1 MTAPLDR
8 ADGSADRECRMMTP
22 APDAT
27 PAPTP
32 LVSASQ
38 VTLYR
43 ECSRKWAW
51 KYIAKIEPPQSA
63 AAALGDEID
72 SEQLQPYLTEGRSF
86 DFTRESGYI
95 AAAGLAYL
103 PAPKHPGLEVQKH
116 FVLPAATAR
125 NPDGSARFGYQGYL
139 DLWLPSGGAPDL
151 PPAPASLVVPVVQ
164 DFKSTGDLRWAKK
177 ESALAVD
184 VQANLYATWAMYET
198 GARVVDLVWLY
209 FQTRGV
215 KKVKRTHLRVHADQ
229 VEEQFVA
236 IDRTAVEMLDV
247 RDSITDPESAPLA
260 LPPNVEMCEQYGGC
274 PYRSRCNL
282 SPAQVVD
289 SFAAKAA
296 ALTGTTRKEL
306 TMSSP
311 GDLFAKLQAKRAAF
325 AAAAPAPSTPQPVAA
340 TAVRPPITEEPPLP
354 PTALGINPPESL
366 LPPVPPVGTAT
377 IASPPQAEP
386 AAAATVEGAATK
398 RALGRSRKS
407 ATASETE
414 DASETITVTW
424 GEETFS
430 PVQYNSFR
438 VGPFSATAR
447 VLPGESRSDAL
458 RRISAELYAFAT
470 EERANKAEAFKRAL
484 GR

>member
-1 MTAPLDR
+1 MSTA
-8 ADGSADRECRMMTP
+8 
-22 APDAT
+22 APEST

-43 ECSRKWAW
+43 ECPRKWAW
-51 KYIAKIEPPQSA
+51 KYVAKIEPPQSP

-103 PAPKHPGLEVQKH
+103 PPPMHPGLEVQKH

-151 PPAPASLVVPVVQ
+151 PAAPPGLVVPVVQ

-177 ESALAVD
+177 ENALAVD

-209 FQTRGV
+209 FQTRGA
-215 KKVKRTHLRVHADQ
+215 KKVKRTHLRVHADH
-229 VEEQFVA
+229 VGEQFVT
-236 IDRTAVEMLDV
+236 IDRTAVEMFDV
-247 RDSITDPESAPLA
+247 RRSVTDPESAPLA

-282 SPAQVVD
+282 SPSQVVD

-296 ALTGTTRKEL
+296 ALTRTTQQEL

-311 GDLFAKLQAKRAAF
+311 GDLFAKLQAKRAALTSTAPATSTPATPPP
-325 AAAAPAPSTPQPVAA
+325 AAASSPPPTPV
-340 TAVRPPITEEPPLP
+340 VEEPTLP
-354 PTALGINPPESL
+354 PTALGINPPESK
-366 LPPVPPVGTAT
+366 LPPPPIVDAT
-377 IASPPQAEP
+377 PAASVPQAAP
-386 AAAATVEGAATK
+386 APVEGAAAK
-398 RALGRSRKS
+398 RMPGRPRKS
-407 ATASETE
+407 ATSESE
-414 DASETITVTW
+414 DAVETVTVTW

-430 PVQYNSFR
+430 PIQYNSFR
-438 VGPFSATAR
+438 VGPFSVTSR
-447 VLPGESRSDAL
+447 VLPGESRGDAL